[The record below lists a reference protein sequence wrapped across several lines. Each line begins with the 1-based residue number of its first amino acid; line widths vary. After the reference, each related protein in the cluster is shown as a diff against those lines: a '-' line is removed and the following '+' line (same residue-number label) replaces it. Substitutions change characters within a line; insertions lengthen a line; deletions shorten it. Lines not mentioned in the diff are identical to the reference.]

1 MSDLGESEIDGDAL
15 PFPVAVPRGIELLL
29 LARGRIRRQGV
40 SGLRN
45 RWGFAKM
52 RRRIEMSGTFH
63 DVKMSASG
71 ADAKS

>member
-1 MSDLGESEIDGDAL
+1 MRPNSEIDCDAL
-15 PFPVAVPRGIELLL
+15 SLPVAIAGGVELLIF
-29 LARGRIRRQGV
+29 ARGGISRQGV
-40 SGLRN
+40 SRLRN

-71 ADAKS
+71 DDAKS

>member
-1 MSDLGESEIDGDAL
+1 
-15 PFPVAVPRGIELLL
+15 
-29 LARGRIRRQGV
+29 
-40 SGLRN
+40 
-45 RWGFAKM
+45 M